1 MAHRTSRSAA
11 HHDLDLIFAAVDTLD
26 ELAADPDASGDRA
39 RIYDFS
45 IRWGVLLAG
54 RLQRLEHYAGLG
66 ELSPDEKER
75 YDLLVRRL
83 RGAGAAAQRLDLTRP
98 KLAGG

>member
-1 MAHRTSRSAA
+1 MTHGIARSAA

-26 ELAADPDASGDRA
+26 ALAADPDAADDRA

-54 RLQRLEHYAGLG
+54 RLHRLEHFASLG
-66 ELSPDEKER
+66 ALNTEERER
-75 YDLLVRRL
+75 YDVLVERL
-83 RGAGAAAQRLDLTRP
+83 RGASSAAERLGLTRP
-98 KLAGG
+98 KLVDG